1 MIFKMMPPFI
11 FVLLL
16 LFYVVFENI
25 CNVFAEITKL
35 DHRYFYE
42 DWWNSTTYEEFN
54 RKWNR
59 PVHIFLY
66 RHVYLEM
73 ILRWGMKKKT
83 AQMVTF
89 LFSALLHEFLLAM
102 IFRIIRPIFLVFIV
116 FQVPLIYMTK
126 FMHGKKLGVFF
137 FWLGLLIG
145 PSIIVGCYLKVSD
158 DVQSL
163 FIRNPVQVM
172 SE

>member
-1 MIFKMMPPFI
+1 MPPFI

-89 LFSALLHEFLLAM
+89 LFSALKRKPEP
-102 IFRIIRPIFLVFIV
+102 R
-116 FQVPLIYMTK
+116 
-126 FMHGKKLGVFF
+126 G
-137 FWLGLLIG
+137 
-145 PSIIVGCYLKVSD
+145 
-158 DVQSL
+158 L
-163 FIRNPVQVM
+163 FINRMDKTADLVAKHSKSISYLIMEVFHKMEMNYIITLK
-172 SE
+172 SEIIILTFWQRSQCNIWNHL